1 MSKSATIKAPV
12 NEEMKSF
19 EKHFL
24 EAMDTNIPLL
34 KTIVNYMYR
43 RKGKQL
49 RPVIVFLT
57 AKLLG
62 EVTDKTYTAASML
75 ELLHTATLIHDDV
88 VDEAY
93 QRRGAFSINA
103 LWRSKVAVLVGDFLL
118 SKGLL
123 LSVKHKAY
131 DLLEIMSEA
140 VREMSE
146 GELLQIEKSRKQDVD
161 EDTYFEIIRK
171 KTATLIASCAAN
183 GACSVNASDETI
195 EEMRLF
201 GEYLGIAFQIKD
213 DLLDYTSSSVIGKPS
228 YQDIKEKKL
237 TLPLIF
243 ALSKASPKEKQKIL
257 KIVRRHNKNSTKVKE
272 VVSFV
277 KSSGGIEYT
286 IDRMN
291 QYKDKAIDILNKY
304 PDSDERKALITLV
317 EYAVERVK

>member
-1 MSKSATIKAPV
+1 MSKSAIIKAPV

-103 LWRSKVAVLVGDFLL
+103 LWRSKIAVLVGDFLL

-123 LSVKHKAY
+123 LSVKHKTY

>member
-1 MSKSATIKAPV
+1 MSKSAIIKAPV

-103 LWRSKVAVLVGDFLL
+103 LWRSKIAVLVGDFLL

-123 LSVKHKAY
+123 LSVKHKTY

-243 ALSKASPKEKQKIL
+243 ALSKASSKEKHRVL

-272 VVSFV
+272 VVNFV

-291 QYKDKAIDILNKY
+291 QYRDKAIDILNKY

>member
-1 MSKSATIKAPV
+1 
-12 NEEMKSF
+12 
-19 EKHFL
+19 
-24 EAMDTNIPLL
+24 
-34 KTIVNYMYR
+34 
-43 RKGKQL
+43 
-49 RPVIVFLT
+49 
-57 AKLLG
+57 
-62 EVTDKTYTAASML
+62 
-75 ELLHTATLIHDDV
+75 
-88 VDEAY
+88 
-93 QRRGAFSINA
+93 
-103 LWRSKVAVLVGDFLL
+103 
-118 SKGLL
+118 
-123 LSVKHKAY
+123 
-131 DLLEIMSEA
+131 
-140 VREMSE
+140 MSE

-161 EDTYFEIIRK
+161 EDTYFEIVRK

-243 ALSKASPKEKQKIL
+243 ALSKASSKEKHRVL

-272 VVSFV
+272 VVNFV

-291 QYKDKAIDILNKY
+291 QYRDKAIDILNKY

>member
-1 MSKSATIKAPV
+1 MSKSAIIKAPV

>member
-1 MSKSATIKAPV
+1 
-12 NEEMKSF
+12 
-19 EKHFL
+19 
-24 EAMDTNIPLL
+24 
-34 KTIVNYMYR
+34 
-43 RKGKQL
+43 
-49 RPVIVFLT
+49 
-57 AKLLG
+57 
-62 EVTDKTYTAASML
+62 ML

-103 LWRSKVAVLVGDFLL
+103 LWRSKIAVLVGDFLL

-123 LSVKHKAY
+123 LSVKHKTY

-243 ALSKASPKEKQKIL
+243 ALSKASSKEKHRVL

-272 VVSFV
+272 VVNFV

-291 QYKDKAIDILNKY
+291 QYRDKAIDILNKY